1 MAPERGERGGR
12 HLVDL
17 IRHRR
22 GNEQD
27 GGRHPCRRAKTSPGS
42 PRSILSLQPASFA
55 VSASTSRPQGAV
67 FFFTKKT
74 RPFTMQNKLL
84 LVVLAGAAIA
94 LAGSWRRA
102 GSVALLSLAD
112 PTGPLSDEE
121 VAAFIFSF
129 FCDAVLGSVA

>member
-1 MAPERGERGGR
+1 
-12 HLVDL
+12 
-17 IRHRR
+17 
-22 GNEQD
+22 
-27 GGRHPCRRAKTSPGS
+27 
-42 PRSILSLQPASFA
+42 
-55 VSASTSRPQGAV
+55 
-67 FFFTKKT
+67 
-74 RPFTMQNKLL
+74 L
-84 LVVLAGAAIA
+84 LVVLAGAAMA